1 MHIKSASSLIFA
13 HAEGQIVGYNFLQKK
28 TFECTPELFNVLHDF
43 ETWQDVEEGDEE
55 TELAAMVEVGALISG
70 DAPESSAE
78 DEFLSQWKWGIPAA
92 MLHHSVQGNDYL
104 TSAEIEEKQI
114 ETASHTKSPPLYL
127 TNDGLKSISLDRP
140 LPCRNDVLSLMAQR
154 RSVREVTDRAVALSD
169 LGDILFSGL
178 GITGF
183 TKNCVGELPLK
194 MTPSGGARNPYEGY
208 VIARNVEGLEPGVYH
223 YSALEHSLGL
233 LKAPAPEAMG
243 DLVAGQD
250 WVSGMACVII
260 LSAFMDRPMW
270 KYDDPNAY
278 RVMLIEAGHI
288 GQNMMLTGTEKGMT
302 VCPSAALCHEPLF
315 DLLEL
320 PSRITCAPIY
330 ALAVGY
336 PNPDYAG

>member
-1 MHIKSASSLIFA
+1 MHLKSASSLVFA
-13 HAEGQIVGYNFLQKK
+13 RADGQVVGYNFLQKK
-28 TFECTPELFNVLHDF
+28 TFESTENLFGLLQELEDWQPVNDEDASDF
-43 ETWQDVEEGDEE
+43 
-55 TELAAMVEVGALISG
+55 ASMIEVGALIG
-70 DAPESSAE
+70 DDAPERLAE
-78 DEFLSQWKWGIPAA
+78 EEFHSQWKWGVPAA
-92 MLHHSVQGNDYL
+92 MLHFSVQGNDYL
-104 TSAEIEEKQI
+104 TSDQIEEKQI
-114 ETASHTKSPPLYL
+114 ETASHTKSPPLFM
-127 TNDGLKSISLDRP
+127 TNEGLETVELQAGFEG
-140 LPCRNDVLSLMAQR
+140 RNDVLGLMSRR
-154 RSVREVTDRAVALSD
+154 RSVREVTGKPVSLPD

-194 MTPSGGARNPYEGY
+194 MTPSGGARNPYEAY
-208 VIARNVEGLEPGVYH
+208 VIARNVDGLEPGVYH
-223 YSALEHSLGL
+223 YSALENSLGR
-233 LKAPAPEAMG
+233 LKGEPPAALG

-250 WVSGMACVII
+250 WVNGMACVII

-288 GQNMMLTGTEKGMT
+288 GQNMMLAGTEKGMT

-336 PNPDYAG
+336 PKPDFAG